1 MQPSRCLAS
10 RPRDR
15 PGADRRVADSSR
27 LTAGFATLRLA
38 IGQAGPLRL
47 FVTGLV
53 LVLGLL
59 VARYS
64 WNLPLVL
71 AAERGLFDVRAA
83 LTAPRA
89 DQDDRIVLVVYTEE
103 TLAATGKRS
112 PLDRTMLAR
121 ALANLDALRPRAIG
135 VDILIDQPQPE
146 DPALV
151 AALKAVKTPTWF
163 GFSSAAENGE
173 YVMPWQEAHMRAFF
187 AGVASAP
194 VRTASIR
201 LDVDSDNAWRQWP
214 RPAQQP
220 PPLLVGAVTGARGFA
235 FHEGAV
241 RLRQSRFADRA
252 LFPVLPIDLFG
263 DPDTAAALREAVAG
277 KIVLVGADLP
287 EVDRFITP
295 FTRLTGTTTAGV
307 ELHAM
312 LIAQALDGVKLRPLA
327 PAVIWGMAVVA
338 VLLGALTGGLDA
350 GARLLIPF
358 VAFEVGLLG
367 WLPYELAAR
376 GFDTHGLPCA
386 GLGVGWLLALMA
398 SSTLARIVGAE
409 QRRFAQGALGKYL
422 PRDVAEQI
430 LREPE
435 RLQLSGER
443 RPVFALF
450 SDIEGFTAM
459 CQSQPPEVVAATLND
474 YLDTMSAVVLRHG
487 GTLDKFVADAVV
499 AFWGAPIARP
509 DDAERALACAI
520 EMVQAGERFQA
531 ATATRPAMG
540 RTRVGLHWGDVVV
553 GNFGGEGRIQ
563 YTALGDAMNVA
574 ARLEGANKALK
585 TAALVSREAAE
596 QAGLEKLRAMGR
608 VRVRGRDKPVD
619 VFEPLGIGAAVA
631 DPEFARLLAAF
642 EAGDTATITA
652 LKARAAAAPED
663 RALAYLVERL
673 RLTGPGGVHDL
684 D

>member
-1 MQPSRCLAS
+1 
-10 RPRDR
+10 
-15 PGADRRVADSSR
+15 VAVGSR
-27 LTAGFATLRLA
+27 LVDGFATLRQA
-38 IGQAGPLRL
+38 VGQAGPLRL

-53 LVLGLL
+53 LLLGLL
-59 VARYS
+59 IARYS
-64 WNLPLVL
+64 WNLPFAL
-71 AAERGLFDVRAA
+71 AAERGLYDVRAD
-83 LTAPRA
+83 LTAPRV
-89 DQDDRIVLVVYTEE
+89 DQDDRIVLVVFTEE

-121 ALANLDALRPRAIG
+121 ALTNLDTLAPRAIG

-146 DPALV
+146 DPVLKQALL
-151 AALKAVKTPTWF
+151 AMRTPTFF
-163 GFSSAAENGE
+163 GFSSNAENGE
-173 YVMPWQEAHMRAFF
+173 FVMPWQEAHMRSFF

-214 RPAQQP
+214 APARQP
-220 PPLLVGAVTGARGFA
+220 PPLLANAITGVKGFER
-235 FHEGAV
+235 HEGAV
-241 RLRQSRFADRA
+241 RLRRAEFADRPVFA
-252 LFPVLPIDLFG
+252 VLPIDLFG
-263 DPDTAAALREAVAG
+263 DASTAAALKEAIAG

-295 FTRLTGTTTAGV
+295 FTRLSGQTTPGV
-307 ELHAM
+307 ELHAT
-312 LIAQALDGVKLRPLA
+312 LIAQALDGVRLKPLS
-327 PAVIWGMAVVA
+327 PAVMWALALLAVV
-338 VLLGALTGGLDA
+338 LGAITGGFDA
-350 GARLLIPF
+350 SARLLIPF
-358 VAFEVGLLG
+358 VVVEVGLLG
-367 WLPYELAAR
+367 WLPYGLA
-376 GFDTHGLPCA
+376 GQGYDTHGLPCA
-386 GLGVGWLLALMA
+386 GLGIGWLLALMA
-398 SSTLARIVGAE
+398 ASTLARIVGAE

-450 SDIEGFTAM
+450 SDIEGFTSM
-459 CQSQPPEVVAATLND
+459 CQSQPPEVVATTLND
-474 YLDTMSAVVLRHG
+474 YLDTMSAVVLKHG

-509 DDAERALACAI
+509 DDAARALACAV
-520 EMVQAGERFQA
+520 EMVQAGERFRT

-596 QAGLEKLRAMGR
+596 QAGLAHFRAMGR

-619 VFEPLGIGAAVA
+619 VFEPIGAGAVDDGA
-631 DPEFARLLAAF
+631 SDLLAAF
-642 EAGDTATITA
+642 DAGDAAA
-652 LKARAAAAPED
+652 LAALQARAGAAPED
-663 RALAYLVERL
+663 TALAYLVERL
-673 RLTGPGGVHDL
+673 QITGPGGVYDL

>member
-1 MQPSRCLAS
+1 MAV
-10 RPRDR
+10 
-15 PGADRRVADSSR
+15 GSR
-27 LTAGFATLRLA
+27 LVDGFATLRQA
-38 IGQAGPLRL
+38 VGQAGPLRL

-53 LVLGLL
+53 LLLGLL
-59 VARYS
+59 IARYS
-64 WNLPLVL
+64 WNLPFAL
-71 AAERGLFDVRAA
+71 AAERGLYDVRTD
-83 LTAPRA
+83 LTAPRV
-89 DQDDRIVLVVYTEE
+89 DQDDRIVLVVFTEE

-121 ALANLDALRPRAIG
+121 ALTNLDTLAPRAIG

-146 DPALV
+146 DPVLKQALL
-151 AALKAVKTPTWF
+151 AMRTPTFF
-163 GFSSAAENGE
+163 GFSSNAENGE
-173 YVMPWQEAHMRAFF
+173 FVMPWQEAHMRSFF

-214 RPAQQP
+214 APARQP
-220 PPLLVGAVTGARGFA
+220 PPLLANAITGVKGFER
-235 FHEGAV
+235 HEGAV
-241 RLRQSRFADRA
+241 RLRRAEFADRPVFA
-252 LFPVLPIDLFG
+252 VLPIDLFG
-263 DPDTAAALREAVAG
+263 DASTAAALKEAIAG

-295 FTRLTGTTTAGV
+295 FTRLSGQTTPGV
-307 ELHAM
+307 ELHAT
-312 LIAQALDGVKLRPLA
+312 LIAQALDGVRLKPLS
-327 PAVIWGMAVVA
+327 PAVMWALALLAVV
-338 VLLGALTGGLDA
+338 LGAITGGFDA
-350 GARLLIPF
+350 SARLLIPF
-358 VAFEVGLLG
+358 VVVEVGLLG
-367 WLPYELAAR
+367 WLPYGLA
-376 GFDTHGLPCA
+376 GQGYDTHGLPCA
-386 GLGVGWLLALMA
+386 GLGIGWLLALMA
-398 SSTLARIVGAE
+398 ASTLARIVGAE

-450 SDIEGFTAM
+450 SDIEGFTSM
-459 CQSQPPEVVAATLND
+459 CQSQPPEVVATTLND
-474 YLDTMSAVVLRHG
+474 YLDTMSAVVLKHG

-509 DDAERALACAI
+509 DDAARALACAV
-520 EMVQAGERFQA
+520 EMVQAGERFRT

-585 TAALVSREAAE
+585 TAALV
-596 QAGLEKLRAMGR
+596 
-608 VRVRGRDKPVD
+608 
-619 VFEPLGIGAAVA
+619 
-631 DPEFARLLAAF
+631 
-642 EAGDTATITA
+642 
-652 LKARAAAAPED
+652 
-663 RALAYLVERL
+663 
-673 RLTGPGGVHDL
+673 
-684 D
+684 

>member
-1 MQPSRCLAS
+1 V
-10 RPRDR
+10 D
-15 PGADRRVADSSR
+15 
-27 LTAGFATLRLA
+27 GFATLRQA
-38 IGQAGPLRL
+38 VGQAGPLRL

-64 WNLPLVL
+64 WNLPFAL
-71 AAERGLFDVRAA
+71 AAERGLYDVRAD
-83 LTAPRA
+83 LTAPRV
-89 DQDDRIVLVVYTEE
+89 DQDDRIVLVVFTEE

-121 ALANLDALRPRAIG
+121 ALANMDVMGARAIG

-146 DPALV
+146 DPALK
-151 AALKAVKTPTWF
+151 AALLAMRTPTFF
-163 GFSSAAENGE
+163 GFSSTADNREF
-173 YVMPWQEAHMRAFF
+173 VMPWQEAHMRGFF

-201 LDVDSDNAWRQWP
+201 LDVDSDNGWRQWP
-214 RPAQQP
+214 EPPGQP
-220 PPLLVGAVTGARGFA
+220 PALLANAITGVPGFER
-235 FHEGAV
+235 HDGAV
-241 RLRQSRFADRA
+241 RLRRAQFADR
-252 LFPVLPIDLFG
+252 PVFASLPIDLFG
-263 DPDTAAALREAVAG
+263 DPATATALKDAIAG

-295 FTRLTGTTTAGV
+295 FTRLSGATTPGV
-307 ELHAM
+307 ELHAT
-312 LIAQALDGVKLRPLA
+312 LIAQALDGVKLVPLL
-327 PAVIWGMAVVA
+327 PAVLWALAILA
-338 VLLGALTGGLDA
+338 VLMGAITGSLDA
-350 GARLLIPF
+350 SARLLIPF
-358 VAFEVGLLG
+358 VLVEVGLLG
-367 WLPYELAAR
+367 WLPYGLAGQ
-376 GFDTHGLPCA
+376 GFDTYGLPCA
-386 GLGVGWLLALMA
+386 GLGIGWLLALMA
-398 SSTLARIVGAE
+398 ASTLARIVGAE

-450 SDIEGFTAM
+450 SDIEGFTSM
-459 CQSQPPEVVAATLND
+459 CQSQPPEVVASTLND
-474 YLDTMSAVVLRHG
+474 YLDTMSAVVLKHG

-509 DDAERALACAI
+509 DDAARVLACAV
-520 EMVQAGERFQA
+520 EMVQAGERFR
-531 ATATRPAMG
+531 TPTVTRPAMG

-596 QAGLEKLRAMGR
+596 QAGLQHFRAMGR
-608 VRVRGRDKPVD
+608 VRVRGREKPVD
-619 VFEPLGIGAAVA
+619 VFEPLGVGAAVA
-631 DPEFARLLAAF
+631 DPETDALYVAFNRGDGAALAA
-642 EAGDTATITA
+642 
-652 LKARAAAAPED
+652 LMARAAAAPED

-673 RLTGPGGVHDL
+673 QFTGPGGAYDL